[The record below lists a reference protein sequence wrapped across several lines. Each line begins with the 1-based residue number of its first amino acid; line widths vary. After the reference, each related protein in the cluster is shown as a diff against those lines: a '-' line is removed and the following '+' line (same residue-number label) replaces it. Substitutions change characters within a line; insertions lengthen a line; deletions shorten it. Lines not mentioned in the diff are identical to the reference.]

1 MNYSAGA
8 SIVFILYPGYVCDKS
23 IHPSI
28 HSFIYLSVCVCVCV
42 SSLHS
47 CCAARWSTTARRP
60 RWPRSWACRSSPS
73 PTTRPRGPS
82 PCAPRRWPTCWS
94 VGSALC
100 PDRPTSNKHFIL
112 QKVACGFQLLVTSAG
127 FQHFAL
133 IYIFFP
139 SALMGQIWSNPPTNQ
154 RPGFTEVNVGTLL
167 VSRPQISS
175 LISSFSC
182 DVNPEDGLLLLP
194 VLLLQEVISLSL
206 RFQNV
211 SDLSGFISGVLS
223 WAKPPSLICLG
234 SGFAGEGGEQ
244 R

>member
-1 MNYSAGA
+1 MNYSTGA
-8 SIVFILYPGYVCDKS
+8 SIVFILYPGYVCDNS

-100 PDRPTSNKHFIL
+100 PDWPTNKQTIKQSKQTL
-112 QKVACGFQLLVTSAG
+112 YSAEGCLWVPVTGHTCRFPTFCSY
-127 FQHFAL
+127 
-133 IYIFFP
+133 IYFFP
-139 SALMGQIWSNPPTNQ
+139 SALMGQLW
-154 RPGFTEVNVGTLL
+154 
-167 VSRPQISS
+167 
-175 LISSFSC
+175 
-182 DVNPEDGLLLLP
+182 
-194 VLLLQEVISLSL
+194 
-206 RFQNV
+206 
-211 SDLSGFISGVLS
+211 
-223 WAKPPSLICLG
+223 
-234 SGFAGEGGEQ
+234 
-244 R
+244 